1 MMSHH
6 AQEDDDEIEALLRR
20 QFDGPLPD
28 EGFSE
33 RVMRQLP
40 PAHRRRTVVWPLWA
54 GVIAGLAACWS
65 QLLPSALLH
74 AGWRDWAGGQLSA
87 PAIILL
93 MLAAGMSLL
102 ASCWSIAEAD
112 KR

>member
-1 MMSHH
+1 MSNHS
-6 AQEDDDEIEALLRR
+6 EDDAIEGLLRR

-33 RVMRQLP
+33 RVMQRLP
-40 PAHRRRTVVWPLWA
+40 VHRRRVAWPLWA
-54 GVIAGLAACWS
+54 GVIAGAGACWL
-65 QLLPSALLH
+65 QLLSAPLLNV
-74 AGWRDWAGGQLSA
+74 GWRHWAGGEPST

-93 MLAAGMSLL
+93 LATAGMSLL
-102 ASCWSIAEAD
+102 TSWWGLTEAD